1 MYAVIQTGGKQ
12 YRVQEGDTLKVERLD
27 ARPGAEVRIEDVR
40 LVGGGEGA
48 ELKIGTPQVA
58 GAAVLA
64 RVLDHMRAP
73 KVYIFKTKRR
83 KNARRQ
89 RGHRQAQT
97 ILKIARIEA

>member
-12 YRVQEGDTLKVERLD
+12 YRVEEGDTLKVERLD
-27 ARPGAEVRIEDVR
+27 ARPGSDVRIEDVR
-40 LVGGGEGA
+40 LVGGEGA
-48 ELKIGTPQVA
+48 DLKIGTPQVA

-64 RVLDHMRAP
+64 TVLDHVRAP
-73 KVYIFKTKRR
+73 KILIFKTKRR
-83 KNARRQ
+83 KNFRRR